1 MSKEDVMKEAVDLYS
16 DHGDA
21 SDSLEDAERRA
32 RQAGSEH
39 FRAAGALATA
49 RSEADQSSR
58 QYLYGSGSFRR
69 HQVLNDRR
77 YEALRDEVGA
87 QEELNAARNKL
98 RRADEIQRAT
108 VFDAEDHYKEHTEV
122 YHEAAIAEAE
132 LATDKETGE
141 PIQIDFEGD
150 VARRVIKH

>member
-16 DHGDA
+16 NHGDA
-21 SDSLEDAERRA
+21 SDTLEDAQRRE

-87 QEELNAARNKL
+87 QEE
-98 RRADEIQRAT
+98 
-108 VFDAEDHYKEHTEV
+108 
-122 YHEAAIAEAE
+122 
-132 LATDKETGE
+132 
-141 PIQIDFEGD
+141 
-150 VARRVIKH
+150 